1 LDLAEAEIKAILER
15 ALAQGGDFADIYFEE
30 NFRTSIFNEEDR
42 VEKITSG
49 REVGV
54 GIRVVDKG
62 DTYYAYSNDLEPASL
77 FDLAAE
83 VALCVAK
90 DEKNFALPPF
100 ATKRKGETIC
110 RIKPDKVALAE
121 KVKIVERCNAAA
133 RAVDERIIQVTISYR
148 DSIKKIII
156 INSEGEWT
164 EEEVVRTQLM
174 VNVTAREGKE
184 IQTGYESMGGTT
196 GFEIFEKELP
206 EDLGRL
212 AAQRAV
218 NLLLARNAPAGTMP
232 VVMAGE
238 AGGTMIH
245 EACGHGLE
253 ADLVQKGISVYQGKK
268 GEAVASPV
276 VTIIDDATLEGKHG
290 SYPFDDEGVPAQ
302 KTVLIENGVL
312 KSYLYDRITA
322 LKDNVSSTGNGRRE
336 SYQHKPIPR
345 MSNTYLAPG
354 EKNPAEIIA
363 GVGKGLLVK
372 KMGGGQVNTT
382 NGDFVFEVA
391 EGYILHK
398 GEVKKMVRG
407 AVLSGNGPQVL
418 QMIEEVGNDLN
429 FDIGTCGK
437 DGQGV
442 PVSDG
447 QPTILI
453 KELVV
458 GGRMEE
464 KDE

>member
-49 REVGV
+49 KEVGV

-184 IQTGYESMGGTT
+184 IQTG
-196 GFEIFEKELP
+196 EK
-206 EDLGRL
+206 RW
-212 AAQRAV
+212 
-218 NLLLARNAPAGTMP
+218 
-232 VVMAGE
+232 
-238 AGGTMIH
+238 
-245 EACGHGLE
+245 
-253 ADLVQKGISVYQGKK
+253 
-268 GEAVASPV
+268 
-276 VTIIDDATLEGKHG
+276 
-290 SYPFDDEGVPAQ
+290 
-302 KTVLIENGVL
+302 
-312 KSYLYDRITA
+312 
-322 LKDNVSSTGNGRRE
+322 
-336 SYQHKPIPR
+336 
-345 MSNTYLAPG
+345 
-354 EKNPAEIIA
+354 
-363 GVGKGLLVK
+363 
-372 KMGGGQVNTT
+372 
-382 NGDFVFEVA
+382 
-391 EGYILHK
+391 
-398 GEVKKMVRG
+398 
-407 AVLSGNGPQVL
+407 
-418 QMIEEVGNDLN
+418 
-429 FDIGTCGK
+429 
-437 DGQGV
+437 
-442 PVSDG
+442 
-447 QPTILI
+447 
-453 KELVV
+453 
-458 GGRMEE
+458 
-464 KDE
+464 